1 MAAFAVQ
8 ATGQARVVVRA
19 FQAAAR
25 AAMPMTLA
33 VLIAPAALAAV
44 MVKTVAQ
51 AMAAVVVAGIDVPQ
65 AADNLNVK

>member
-1 MAAFAVQ
+1 
-8 ATGQARVVVRA
+8 
-19 FQAAAR
+19 
-25 AAMPMTLA
+25 MPMTLA